1 MGKNKLFFES
11 REFHISRFFFSFTY
25 EHLLVG
31 KPNREINERILLE
44 MNPKGALFH
53 PNVVHIGVS
62 EEELNGVLPACYYF
76 AEIQSDPIKEGFC
89 GSILTLC
96 WFDEAPG
103 RRSILEIVEKPLKQL
118 DWETA
123 AEDFD
128 F

>member
-1 MGKNKLFFES
+1 MYMAFNE
-11 REFHISRFFFSFTY
+11 REYSIRRFSFSHTY
-25 EHLLVG
+25 EQLLVG
-31 KPNREINERILLE
+31 KPNREINERILSG
-44 MNPKGALFH
+44 MHPKETLFH
-53 PNVVHIGVS
+53 PRVVRVGVS
-62 EEELNGVLPACYYF
+62 EEELNGALPACCYF

-103 RRSILEIVEKPLKQL
+103 SRSILEIVEKPLKQL

>member
-1 MGKNKLFFES
+1 MQFILGDRTFQVS
-11 REFHISRFFFSFTY
+11 SFSFSHTY

-31 KPNREINERILLE
+31 KPNREINERILSE
-44 MNPKGALFH
+44 MHTKGALFH
-53 PNVVHIGVS
+53 PRVVRVGVS

-103 RRSILEIVEKPLKQL
+103 SRSILEIVEKPLKQL